1 MSRGKRSAGIL
12 AGAAIAAAAAAAL
25 LWSGSQ
31 MDRRLARAQQRSA
44 TLDLDGSAAALAE
57 IAASLGGA
65 GAWWGIVG
73 GGGEGDVA
81 TRQAAVR
88 YWQGDYAGLL
98 ADYAD
103 VAGGAAGVS
112 PALRLLVANAAYRAG
127 LASGDD
133 RDRVLRSLD
142 GAIDA
147 YLGVLQESAGQ
158 RDAAYNYEY
167 LVRLR
172 ADIAS
177 GADLPAAGQGQHG
190 REGEAPEDAALEE
203 IRIYVPV
210 QRDVDPEFDEQP
222 TLGAGG
228 QIRKRG

>member
-1 MSRGKRSAGIL
+1 MTRNGKSAGVL
-12 AGAAIAAAAAAAL
+12 AGVAIMLAAAAAL

-31 MDRRLARAQQRSA
+31 VDRRLARAQQQSA
-44 TLDLDGSAAALAE
+44 TLDLDGSAAALADV
-57 IAASLGGA
+57 AASFGGPA
-65 GAWWGIVG
+65 AWWRFGRRS
-73 GGGEGDVA
+73 EGVA

-103 VAGGAAGVS
+103 VAAGAGGAS
-112 PALRLLVANAAYRAG
+112 PALQFLVANAAYRAG
-127 LASGDD
+127 LAAGDD
-133 RDRVLRSLD
+133 RDRLLRSLD

-172 ADIAS
+172 ADVAS
-177 GADLPAAGQGQHG
+177 GADLPAADQGQHG

-203 IRIYVPV
+203 IRIYVPI

>member
-1 MSRGKRSAGIL
+1 MTGGRKSAGML
-12 AGAAIAAAAAAAL
+12 AGAAIVLAAAAAV
-25 LWSGSQ
+25 LWFGSRV
-31 MDRRLARAQQRSA
+31 DRRLAGAQQQSA

-57 IAASLGGA
+57 IAASLEGPGA
-65 GAWWGIVG
+65 AWWPFG
-73 GGGEGDVA
+73 GGDDAVA
-81 TRQAAVR
+81 TRRAAVR

-98 ADYAD
+98 ADFAD
-103 VAGGAAGVS
+103 LAGGAAGAS
-112 PALRLLVANAAYRAG
+112 PALQLLVANAAYRAG
-127 LASGDD
+127 LSSGDD
-133 RDRVLRSLD
+133 RDRLVRALD

-147 YLGVLQESAGQ
+147 YFGVLQESEGQ

-172 ADIAS
+172 ADVAS
-177 GADLPAAGQGQHG
+177 GADPPAAGQGLHG
-190 REGEAPEDAALEE
+190 REGEVPEDAALEE

-210 QRDVDPEFDEQP
+210 QREVDPEFDEQP

>member
-1 MSRGKRSAGIL
+1 MIGGKRSAGVL
-12 AGAAIAAAAAAAL
+12 AGAAIVLAAAAAL
-25 LWSGSQ
+25 LWTGSQ
-31 MDRRLARAQQRSA
+31 VDRRLARAQQQSA

-57 IAASLGGA
+57 LAASLGGS
-65 GAWWGIVG
+65 GAWWRFG
-73 GGGEGDVA
+73 GGGDGVA
-81 TRQAAVR
+81 ARQAAVR

-103 VAGGAAGVS
+103 VAAGAGGAS
-112 PALRLLVANAAYRAG
+112 PALQFLVANAAYRAG
-127 LASGDD
+127 LAAGDD
-133 RDRVLRSLD
+133 RDRLLRSLD

-147 YLGVLQESAGQ
+147 YLGVLQEGEGQ

-172 ADIAS
+172 ADVAS
-177 GADLPAAGQGQHG
+177 GADLPAADQGQHG
-190 REGEAPEDAALEE
+190 REGEAPEDASLEE
-203 IRIYVPV
+203 IRIYVPI

>member
-1 MSRGKRSAGIL
+1 MTGNRKSAGVL
-12 AGAAIAAAAAAAL
+12 AGAAVVLTVAAAL

-31 MDRRLARAQQRSA
+31 VDRRLARAQQQSA

-57 IAASLGGA
+57 IAASLGES
-65 GAWWGIVG
+65 GAWWRFG
-73 GGGEGDVA
+73 GGGDGVA
-81 TRQAAVR
+81 AREAAVR

-103 VAGGAAGVS
+103 VAGGAAGAS
-112 PALRLLVANAAYRAG
+112 PALQFLVANAAYRAG
-127 LASGDD
+127 LASGAD
-133 RDRVLRSLD
+133 RDRVLRALD

-147 YLGVLQESAGQ
+147 YLGVLQESDGQ

-172 ADIAS
+172 ADVAS
-177 GADLPAAGQGQHG
+177 GADPPAAGQGQHG

-210 QRDVDPEFDEQP
+210 QREVDPEFDEQP

>member
-1 MSRGKRSAGIL
+1 MTGNGKSAGIL
-12 AGAAIAAAAAAAL
+12 AGAAIVLAAAAAV

-31 MDRRLARAQQRSA
+31 VDRRLARAQQRSA

-57 IAASLGGA
+57 IAASFRGPAAWWRFGGGA
-65 GAWWGIVG
+65 G
-73 GGGEGDVA
+73 GDGVA
-81 TRQAAVR
+81 ARQAAVR

-103 VAGGAAGVS
+103 VAAGAGGAS
-112 PALRLLVANAAYRAG
+112 PALQFLIANAAYRAG
-127 LASGDD
+127 LAAGDD
-133 RDRVLRSLD
+133 RDRLLRSLD

-172 ADIAS
+172 ADVAS
-177 GADLPAAGQGQHG
+177 GADLPAADPGQHG

-203 IRIYVPV
+203 IRISVPI

>member
-1 MSRGKRSAGIL
+1 MSRGRKSLGVL
-12 AGAAIAAAAAAAL
+12 AGAAVALAAAAAL
-25 LWSGSQ
+25 LWFGSQ
-31 MDRRLARAQQRSA
+31 ADRRLARAQQQSA

-57 IAASLGGA
+57 IAATLGGPA
-65 GAWWGIVG
+65 AWWSFAG
-73 GGGEGDVA
+73 GGDGVA

-103 VAGGAAGVS
+103 VAAGAAGAG
-112 PALRLLVANAAYRAG
+112 PELQLIVANAAYRAG
-127 LASGDD
+127 LAAGED
-133 RDRVLRSLD
+133 RDRLLRSLD

-147 YLGVLQESAGQ
+147 YLGVLQASDGQ

-172 ADIAS
+172 ADVAS
-177 GADLPAAGQGQHG
+177 GADLPAADQGQHG

-210 QRDVDPEFDEQP
+210 QREVDPEFDEQP

-228 QIRKRG
+228 EIRKRG

>member
-1 MSRGKRSAGIL
+1 MSEGKKSAGVL
-12 AGAAIAAAAAAAL
+12 AGVAIAAAAAAAL

-31 MDRRLARAQQRSA
+31 VDRRLARAQQQSA
-44 TLDLDGSAAALAE
+44 TLDLDGSAATLAE
-57 IAASLGGA
+57 MAAALDGP
-65 GAWWGIVG
+65 GAWWPFGSRR
-73 GGGEGDVA
+73 EAVA
-81 TRQAAVR
+81 TRRAAVR

-103 VAGGAAGVS
+103 VAAGAAGAS
-112 PALRLLVANAAYRAG
+112 PALQFLVANAAYRAG

-133 RDRVLRSLD
+133 RDRLLRSLD

-147 YLGVLQESAGQ
+147 YLGVLQESGGQ

-172 ADIAS
+172 ADVAS
-177 GADLPAAGQGQHG
+177 GAELPAAGQGQHG

>member
-1 MSRGKRSAGIL
+1 MSRGKGSPGIL
-12 AGAAIAAAAAAAL
+12 AGAALVLAAAAAL
-25 LWSGSQ
+25 FWSGSQ
-31 MDRRLARAQQRSA
+31 VDRRLARAQQQSA
-44 TLDLDGSAAALAE
+44 TLDLDGSAAALADV
-57 IAASLGGA
+57 AASLGGA
-65 GAWWGIVG
+65 GGWWRFG
-73 GGGEGDVA
+73 GGGDVA

-103 VAGGAAGVS
+103 VAAGAADAS
-112 PALRLLVANAAYRAG
+112 PALQFLVANAAYRAG
-127 LASGDD
+127 LAAGDD
-133 RDRVLRSLD
+133 RDRLLRSLD

-172 ADIAS
+172 ADVAS
-177 GADLPAAGQGQHG
+177 GADLPAADQGQHG

>member
-1 MSRGKRSAGIL
+1 MTAGRRSAGIL
-12 AGAAIAAAAAAAL
+12 AVAAMALAAAAAL
-25 LWSGSQ
+25 LWSGSRV
-31 MDRRLARAQQRSA
+31 DRLLARAERRSA

-57 IAASLGGA
+57 LATSLGGP
-65 GAWWGIVG
+65 GAWWPFG
-73 GGGEGDVA
+73 GGDDAVA
-81 TRQAAVR
+81 MRRAAVR

-98 ADYAD
+98 ADYTD
-103 VAGGAAGVS
+103 VAGGAAGAD
-112 PALRLLVANAAYRAG
+112 PALQFLVANAAYRAG

-133 RDRVLRSLD
+133 RDRLLRALD

-147 YLGVLQESAGQ
+147 YLGVLQESDGQ

-172 ADIAS
+172 ADVAS
-177 GADLPAAGQGQHG
+177 GAALPAAEQGLHG